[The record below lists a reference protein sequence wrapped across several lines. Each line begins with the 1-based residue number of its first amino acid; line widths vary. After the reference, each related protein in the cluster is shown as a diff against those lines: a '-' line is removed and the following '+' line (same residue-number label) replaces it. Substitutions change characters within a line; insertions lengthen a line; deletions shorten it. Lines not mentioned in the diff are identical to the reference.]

1 MSDKINNPFLSG
13 AQKPSQP
20 ASSAQ
25 NPQMPAGGQ
34 APQAASQQPKAQPQ
48 QPQAS
53 QSPFAQSPF
62 AQSPSPQAP
71 PPQVPTAPLSH
82 AQPQMTQ
89 GAQMPAPGEG
99 AQPTEMQG
107 APTSFGQS
115 PFVQTPTA
123 PPAQPAPPQAAQQ
136 MPQPPMQQQS
146 MPQQPMQQQ
155 SMPQQPMQQAPQSP
169 MASPAANPAANPMAA
184 GRMTAADPQAAPKIK
199 KPSPF
204 DFAPQPGGAGGAV
217 ANQGVTNAAG
227 GSPRYVALSFTGG
240 VGQLYGIMIINYF
253 LSLITLGIWGPWAK
267 VRTLR
272 YFYGHT
278 EFLDYGLEFLATGK
292 QLFVGRLIAII
303 VLIALGLFEFVP
315 FIGPVLAIII
325 VTAGIPYVLNR
336 SLGFKARFLAW
347 RDVRFNWHGSYGK
360 AILIFTLLPLLSFFT
375 LGLAQPI
382 AARALRKHYADNHA
396 FGGAD
401 FSADLSLGSYYL
413 ALLKSVIFFIV
424 LTALLGGPTGALGIA
439 TLTELGLLEI
449 SSYEELALIF
459 ALLTPEQQIMLI
471 LPLIAAGF
479 AFYMASSFYLA
490 LSRHLMVNQL
500 RLRGGI
506 RFRSKLSA
514 FRFAM
519 IMITNLFINIMTI
532 GFAYP
537 YTIIRRYRY
546 LVESIEIRPI
556 ADMAGFI
563 DHQQKSGFSVFEEA
577 SDIEGLSIDI

>member
-13 AQKPSQP
+13 AQSTDTQVPST
-20 ASSAQ
+20 Q
-25 NPQMPAGGQ
+25 NPQQPALSQTPQ
-34 APQAASQQPKAQPQ
+34 APQQQIAQQ
-48 QPQAS
+48 QMPS
-53 QSPFAQSPF
+53 GHPSLMQSPFAQPTPAPVSQGQMNP
-62 AQSPSPQAP
+62 AQDSLASQQATAVPVAPSQAQMSTPQMPTPQMPPQEQVQQVSPQA
-71 PPQVPTAPLSH
+71 A
-82 AQPQMTQ
+82 
-89 GAQMPAPGEG
+89 
-99 AQPTEMQG
+99 
-107 APTSFGQS
+107 TSFGQS
-115 PFVQTPTA
+115 PFVQGSM
-123 PPAQPAPPQAAQQ
+123 PAQQPQMTPQPPSMPQQQ
-136 MPQPPMQQQS
+136 MPQQQ
-146 MPQQPMQQQ
+146 M
-155 SMPQQPMQQAPQSP
+155 PQSP
-169 MASPAANPAANPMAA
+169 RAPQQLPQQQMAMGA
-184 GRMTAADPQAAPKIK
+184 GRMTAADPQSTPKIK

-204 DFAPQPGGAGGAV
+204 DFAPQPGGAGRASTGQASQASGGA
-217 ANQGVTNAAG
+217 
-227 GSPRYVALSFTGG
+227 PRYMSLSFTGG

-278 EFLDYGLEFLATGK
+278 EFLDHGLEFLATGK

-315 FIGPVLAIII
+315 FIGPALAIII
-325 VTAGIPYVLNR
+325 VIAGIPYVLNR

-360 AILIFTLLPLLSFFT
+360 AILIFTILPLLSFIT

-396 FGGAD
+396 FGGAG

-413 ALLKSVIFFIV
+413 ALLKSVFFFLI
-424 LTALLGGPTGALGIA
+424 LTLLLGGPSGVLGFA

-449 SSYEELALIF
+449 GSFEELTFIF
-459 ALLTPEQQIMLI
+459 AILTPAQQIMLI
-471 LPLIAAGF
+471 LPIIAAGF
-479 AFYMASSFYLA
+479 AFYMASSFYMA
-490 LSRHLMVNQL
+490 LSRHVMVNNL
-500 RLRGGI
+500 RLTGGI

-519 IMITNLFINIMTI
+519 IMITNLFINIITI

-537 YTIIRRYRY
+537 YTIVRRYRY

-563 DHQQKSGFSVFEEA
+563 DHQHKSGFSVFEEA